1 MGFELGQ
8 EILKPESPDRWRET
22 GYLITGNT
30 LEAVKRSVCLAR
42 RGERVLLAVEET
54 FLAADIGSYLDYE
67 SSPELQGFFPDSLW
81 RTAVCI
87 RMDIKSIWSGYAA
100 SREQNSATGCIL
112 WTRFLRRRR
121 KLK

>member
-81 RTAVCI
+81 ENGCLHP
-87 RMDIKSIWSGYAA
+87 DGYAA